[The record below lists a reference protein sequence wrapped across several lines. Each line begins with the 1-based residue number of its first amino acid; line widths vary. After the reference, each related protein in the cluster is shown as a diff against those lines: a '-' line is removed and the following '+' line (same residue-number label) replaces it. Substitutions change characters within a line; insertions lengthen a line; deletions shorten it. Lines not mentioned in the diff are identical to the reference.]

1 MREVRL
7 IVSRQNGRKS
17 MFKTLSIAI
26 AAGIPVAGCGLYTPN
41 LHDFYQPKEYQREF
55 ESVIINNVKCELHV
69 AVQDTLENLSKGFH
83 KDVSWLAGWG
93 AKVNMRLSIEEK
105 NSLGPGVSLEKT
117 FENAALQSF
126 TLGIGGSGTAGATR
140 EETIEFTYAF
150 SDLLAEPRETDCS
163 RKEKGFQIESD
174 LKIRD
179 FIYNKMFI
187 AALPGTVDARKPKA
201 SPYSVFSYH
210 ATFVQNYSG
219 NITPTW
225 KFLRVTVNPD
235 SPLFHAERN
244 RTNDLTI
251 TLAETAP
258 ATKFKPAVISFEGQL
273 VHNSILIGQQV
284 GTAIQSQ
291 GIGIR

>member
-1 MREVRL
+1 MSCRRLAVGAFL
-7 IVSRQNGRKS
+7 IVP
-17 MFKTLSIAI
+17 LS
-26 AAGIPVAGCGLYTPN
+26 GCGLYTPD
-41 LHDFYQPKEYQREF
+41 LHDFYQPKSYQREF
-55 ESVIINNVKCELHV
+55 ESIIINNVKCELHV
-69 AVQDTLENLSKGFH
+69 AVQDTLENLSKGYH
-83 KDVSWLAGWG
+83 KDVSWLGRWG

-105 NSLGPGVSLEKT
+105 SSLGPGVSLEKT
-117 FENAALQSF
+117 FENVALQSF
-126 TLGIGGSGTAGATR
+126 TLGLGGSGTAGATR

-150 SDLLAEPRETDCS
+150 SDLLAERRETDCS
-163 RKEKGFQIESD
+163 RKEKGLQIESD

-187 AALPGTVDARKPKA
+187 AALPGTVDSPKPKA

-210 ATFVQNYSG
+210 VTFVQNYSG
-219 NITPTW
+219 DVTPTW

-251 TLAETAP
+251 TLGETAP
-258 ATKFKPAVISFEGQL
+258 ATKFKPAVLSFDAQL

-284 GTAIQSQ
+284 GTAVQSQ
-291 GIGIR
+291 AAGRVR

>member
-1 MREVRL
+1 
-7 IVSRQNGRKS
+7 
-17 MFKTLSIAI
+17 MFKNFSMA
-26 AAGIPVAGCGLYTPN
+26 VALGASVGGCGLYTPD
-41 LHDFYQPKEYQREF
+41 LRDFYQSKEYQREF

-69 AVQDTLENLSKGFH
+69 AVQDTLENLRKGFH

-105 NSLGPGVSLEKT
+105 SSLNPGLSLSSV
-117 FENAALQSF
+117 FENRALQSF
-126 TLGIGGSGTAGATR
+126 TLGLGGSGTAGATR

-150 SDLLAEPRETDCS
+150 ADLLADPPERDCS
-163 RKEKGFQIESD
+163 RKGKGFQIESD

-187 AALPGTVDARKPKA
+187 AALPGTVDARKPRA

-210 ATFVQNYSG
+210 ATFIQNYSG
-219 NITPTW
+219 DITPTW
-225 KFLRVTVNPD
+225 KFLKITVNPD
-235 SPLFHAERN
+235 SPLFRAERN

-258 ATKFKPAVISFEGQL
+258 ATKFKPAIISFEGQL

-284 GTAIQSQ
+284 GTSVQSQ
-291 GIGIR
+291 ILR